1 MPLSAFASGYV
12 FASARM
18 NNRKRSFATNA
29 QIFLPLLGGEG
40 RGEGG
45 PTVVRSSTFESQRH
59 GQAPPLNFTEPN
71 DRPDRLIV
79 YMTRWLGIPRS
90 YRVLF
95 GWLLLI
101 ASVLVTQAGVV
112 ETLDGKT
119 IRGKIELGSGTLL
132 VASAN
137 ESPILVPLSNLR
149 RADFRVPANT
159 NRPVDKS
166 RSGQAAWDENRGA
179 LPPPWRSD
187 DIGQM
192 KKRGAFEHYH
202 GTFTLEAHPR
212 AHKGRDDVLHFIHQ
226 PWHGDGE
233 FIARVASLEPRDA
246 REKQAR
252 AGVMLRASLEPESPS
267 VSMSISGGLGS
278 VFRRKSRKGEKVID
292 DPRPDLK
299 PPYWVKLVRD
309 GGAIAGFQSTDG
321 HNWKLLGSSETDLPE
336 KILVGLAVT
345 SFRRE
350 RALATLDHVAFRSV
364 VPRAAFAPRIV
375 LRDGTVLAD
384 HFAAIDESNVTL
396 SKAKR
401 GLKFR
406 TADVARLLFQPDFEA
421 NALTPGR
428 VGVLMSN
435 GDFIDGD
442 FRGIQ
447 AGWVKISSVLLGQRR
462 YELNRKIAAVLLRDV
477 APRATALEVATQDG
491 SLWRTERLAFEKD
504 TLALSTPLL
513 GEWRIPA
520 DEVMEIRR
528 TSASAR

>member
-1 MPLSAFASGYV
+1 
-12 FASARM
+12 
-18 NNRKRSFATNA
+18 
-29 QIFLPLLGGEG
+29 
-40 RGEGG
+40 
-45 PTVVRSSTFESQRH
+45 
-59 GQAPPLNFTEPN
+59 
-71 DRPDRLIV
+71 
-79 YMTRWLGIPRS
+79 MTRWPGNLRLPL
-90 YRVLF
+90 VPLELLF
-95 GWLLLI
+95 LI
-101 ASVLVTQAGVV
+101 ASALVALSGVV

-132 VASAN
+132 VTPAN
-137 ESPILVPLSNLR
+137 ESPIQVPLSNLR
-149 RADFRVPANT
+149 RADLRMPVNT
-159 NRPVDKS
+159 NRPAEKS

-202 GTFTLEAHPR
+202 GAFTLEAHPR

-233 FIARVASLEPRDA
+233 FIVRVASLEPRDT

-292 DPRPDLK
+292 DPRADLK

-321 HNWKLLGSSETDLPE
+321 RNWKLLGSSETDLPE
-336 KILVGLAVT
+336 KVLVGLAVS
-345 SFRRE
+345 SFRRQ
-350 RALATLDHVAFRSV
+350 RALATLDHVTFRSV
-364 VPRAAFAPRIV
+364 VPRAAFAPRLV

-384 HFAAIDESNVTL
+384 HFASIDELTVTL
-396 SKAKR
+396 SKASR
-401 GLKFR
+401 SVKFR

-428 VGVLMSN
+428 AGVLMSN
-435 GDFIDGD
+435 GDFVDGD
-442 FRGIQ
+442 FRGIE
-447 AGWVKISSVLLGQRR
+447 AGSVKLSSVLLGQRR
-462 YELNRKIAAVLLRDV
+462 YPLNRKVAAVLLRDIG
-477 APRATALEVATQDG
+477 PRPAALEVSTQDG
-491 SLWRTERLAFEKD
+491 SLLRSERLAFEKD
-504 TLALSTPLL
+504 MLVLATPLL
-513 GEWRIPA
+513 GEWRIPP
-520 DEVMEIRR
+520 DEVLEIRR
-528 TSASAR
+528 TSPATK